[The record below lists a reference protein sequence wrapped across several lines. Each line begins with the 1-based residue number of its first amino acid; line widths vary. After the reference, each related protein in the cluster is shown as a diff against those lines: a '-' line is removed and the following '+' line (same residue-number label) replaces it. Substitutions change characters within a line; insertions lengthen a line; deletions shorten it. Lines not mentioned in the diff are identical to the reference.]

1 MVSFSCVKEENMK
14 KSNKKRLK
22 AVFKVLKGASDK
34 DIEAFFRVLG
44 NWIDG
49 KA

>member
-1 MVSFSCVKEENMK
+1 MK
-14 KSNKKRLK
+14 KDNKKRLK

-34 DIEAFFRVLG
+34 DIESFFLVLKI
-44 NWIDG
+44 WIDG